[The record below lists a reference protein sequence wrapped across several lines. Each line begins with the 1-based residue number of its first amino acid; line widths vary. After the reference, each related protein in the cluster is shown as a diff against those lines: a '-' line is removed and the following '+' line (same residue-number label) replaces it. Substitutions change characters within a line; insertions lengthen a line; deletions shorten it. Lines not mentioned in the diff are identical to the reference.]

1 MAHIIT
7 LLLTDFSNIMSVQEI
22 KINNMCM
29 VNNVHNCI
37 AVCAYNIWINF
48 QDIGN
53 FVITMWITFDWTL
66 KNGGFLCMEK
76 KSCHIV
82 GAAWKCLMY

>member
-37 AVCAYNIWINF
+37 AVCAYNI
-48 QDIGN
+48 
-53 FVITMWITFDWTL
+53 
-66 KNGGFLCMEK
+66 
-76 KSCHIV
+76 
-82 GAAWKCLMY
+82 